1 VKIFADNLLK
11 DKVAL
16 ITGGGTGIGLAIA
29 REFGDLGAKIA
40 ISSRKQENMA
50 AAEAELTGAGIPV
63 FTKTCDIRQIDQ
75 VEAMVDAVLAHY
87 GRIDILINNAGG
99 QFPSPAENISP
110 NGWFAVI
117 NNNLNGTWYVTQ
129 TVAKKAMMPQ
139 GGGRVVSIVA
149 NMWRGFPGMVHTGA
163 ARAGVVNMT
172 QSLSVEWA
180 KYRIY
185 VNAIAPGTIQSSGM
199 KQYPPE
205 VVTMSRAAIPVKRM
219 GTVEEIAWGAAYL
232 CSPAA
237 DFITGETLCIDGGAA
252 NWGDIW
258 PIDDLYPDSEAAAQA
273 REPYRHPRR
282 KDDWS

>member
-1 VKIFADNLLK
+1 MKIFADNLLK

-40 ISSRKQENMA
+40 ISSRKAENMEKA
-50 AAEAELTGAGIPV
+50 TAELKAAGIPV
-63 FTKTCDIRQIDQ
+63 FAKTCDIRQIDQ
-75 VEAMVDAVLAHY
+75 VEAMVDAVLNEY
-87 GRIDILINNAGG
+87 GRIDILVNNAGG

-129 TVAKKAMMPQ
+129 TVAKKWMMPH
-139 GGGRVVSIVA
+139 GGGRVLNIVA

-172 QSLSVEWA
+172 KTLSVEWA
-180 KYRIY
+180 RYKIY

-205 VVTMSRAAIPVKRM
+205 LVTISRSHIPVKRM

-237 DFITGETLCIDGGAA
+237 DFITGETLAIDGGAA

-258 PIDDLYPDSEAAAQA
+258 PIDDLYADNEAAAVA

-282 KDDWS
+282 TED